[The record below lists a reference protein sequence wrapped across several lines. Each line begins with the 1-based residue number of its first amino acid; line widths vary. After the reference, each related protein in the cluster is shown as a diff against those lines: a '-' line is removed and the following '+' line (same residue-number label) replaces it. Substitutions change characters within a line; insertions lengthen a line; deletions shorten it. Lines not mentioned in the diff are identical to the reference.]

1 MNYFLSM
8 FVIRVITR
16 LEIICIEMLCFYS
29 YEDWLDKEYLS
40 DMIFQY
46 TSERYPIFG
55 FDHNLD
61 DLLYDDPM
69 FDSLKI
75 KPSFSMLVL
84 QYLTRFEIVCI
95 EMLLFWFCQNYD
107 PNSKVY
113 KDASLL
119 DETIFYHKYERYP
132 VLYGHRHNSGIFT
145 LSIFALT
152 D

>member
-1 MNYFLSM
+1 MNYFLS
-8 FVIRVITR
+8 
-16 LEIICIEMLCFYS
+16 
-29 YEDWLDKEYLS
+29 
-40 DMIFQY
+40 
-46 TSERYPIFG
+46 
-55 FDHNLD
+55 
-61 DLLYDDPM
+61 M